1 MTGDRLNVIAPRM
14 VLEQICDQVV
24 TELERKFYPESDL
37 KSKEMS
43 RGYFKMAVLYPL
55 AQSAVLGI
63 IHQLLQKNT
72 RMVVLSEVLSKNEK
86 IKNGDSF
93 LKKLSATLRTNEK
106 DTASIFKIAV
116 DVLLMSDVFK
126 KPRKFIAG
134 EKEITVILLK

>member
-43 RGYFKMAVLYPL
+43 RGYFKMAVL
-55 AQSAVLGI
+55 GI

-93 LKKLSATLRTNEK
+93 LKKLSAPLRTNEK

>member
-86 IKNGDSF
+86 KFDEMFKDLNNYFKPISK
-93 LKKLSATLRTNEK
+93 KKLALT
-106 DTASIFKIAV
+106 DKII
-116 DVLLMSDVFK
+116 SEF
-126 KPRKFIAG
+126 F
-134 EKEITVILLK
+134 